1 MPPQATG
8 GSTGT
13 PQRFIPFRRSDLVD
27 MLADD
32 GRLPPEDQRDLR
44 ALAHLLSAV
53 FHHEFHARLEELKDA
68 YAPFDPDPDTRTV
81 RRITDDE
88 RAAAHERM
96 VAELQTLLEDGN
108 FEQVT
113 QEELDAAF
121 EEESLLDLE
130 LVVDDDHF
138 DQALFFRRGQTTR
151 QREVRTLLGLRRR
164 TITFTNYEKVL
175 VLVTF
180 RGPEHFPDD
189 EVDDLPFEPGSTI
202 LKLFQDVPRADLEML
217 FPNAEPRMRTMDK
230 LLIGVPALI
239 SGIVVVSTK
248 LLTTLGLLAL
258 LGGFLIGVRDEP
270 VELDQATLV
279 TLGAGLAS
287 VGGYLT
293 RQFTKFKSR
302 KVEFMRALADNLYF
316 RNLDNDVGVFH
327 HLVDAAEE
335 EEVKEALLGWYF
347 LRVAERPLT
356 MRELDDAVE
365 GWLADRWDCRMDFEV
380 DDGVAKLRMLR
391 LVEQD
396 DGGRMTAV
404 DAREAMR
411 RLDER
416 WDAYFTFDGA

>member
-1 MPPQATG
+1 MPPQAIGWATG
-8 GSTGT
+8 A

-27 MLADD
+27 MLAED
-32 GRLPPEDQRDLR
+32 GRLPADDHADLHT
-44 ALAHLLSAV
+44 LARLLAAV

-81 RRITDDE
+81 HTVTADE

-96 VAELQTLLEDGN
+96 VDGLRTLLEDGN

-113 QEELDAAF
+113 DDELDAAF
-121 EEESLLDLE
+121 EDESLLDLE
-130 LVVDDDHF
+130 LAVDHDDF
-138 DQALFFRRGQTTR
+138 EQVLFFRRGQTTR
-151 QREVRTLLGLRRR
+151 RREVHSLFGLRRR

-180 RGPEHFPDD
+180 RGREHFADD
-189 EVDDLPFEPGSTI
+189 EIDDLPFEPGSTI

-217 FPNAEPRMRTMDK
+217 FPNAEPRMRRMDK

-248 LLTTLGLLAL
+248 LLATLGLLVL
-258 LGGFLIGVRDEP
+258 LAGFLLGVRDEP

-347 LRVAERPLT
+347 LRVAGPLT
-356 MRELDDAVE
+356 STELDDAVE
-365 GWLADRWDCRMDFEV
+365 GWLADRWDCHMDFEV
-380 DDGVAKLRMLR
+380 DDGVGKLRMLR

-396 DGGRMTAV
+396 EGGRMTSV

-416 WDAYFTFDGA
+416 WDAYFAFDDTP